1 MNKNFK
7 LIIKNLG
14 YSFGANALMM
24 VFSIVSVVVFPKILD
39 LKEYGIWQ
47 LYLFYFSFC
56 GFLPLGW
63 LDGIYLRYGGKVFEK
78 LNGKLLSLEF
88 IIFIVFI
95 LFELIIIYILANLFI
110 IDKDK
115 LYVLKYLLVTVAFYL
130 SFSFLKNLL
139 QLSNKIAD
147 FARLIFIDRLVFM
160 IGVLLSIIYINNIT
174 DEFMISDIVAKF
186 VVLIISL
193 YFCFSIL
200 KSFSLKYWKYVY
212 KDILVNI
219 FVGYNLMFSNIAS
232 LLVFGIIR
240 WGISQEWDI
249 VTFGKISLTFS
260 ICNFLIIFINGASIV
275 LFPVI
280 KNISIEKIKE
290 TYGVFNFILT
300 LFLLLCLFIYYPLKE
315 ILLIWL
321 PKYADSLI
329 YMAILFPICVFE
341 SKMALLISTYLKA
354 LRKEKLL
361 LRINIISLIISFI
374 LTFFSVYILHILD
387 LTVFCIIFV
396 IAFRNIIAELFM
408 NNILNINSTKEMLQ
422 ELLLII
428 IFISS
433 NYFIKDSQAFFI
445 YLISFIIYL
454 VYIRNNIKLAYK
466 NIIINL
472 LEKKIK

>member
-7 LIIKNLG
+7 LIIKNMG
-14 YSFGANALMM
+14 YSFVANSLMM
-24 VFSIVSVVVFPKILD
+24 IFSIVSVLIFPKILG

-63 LDGIYLRYGGKVFEK
+63 LDGIYLRYGGKSFEK

-88 IIFIVFI
+88 FLFIIFI
-95 LFELIIIYILANLFI
+95 LFELIIIYILINLFI
-110 IDKDK
+110 IDEDK
-115 LYVLKYLLVTVAFYL
+115 LYVIKYLLITVIFYL

-361 LRINIISLIISFI
+361 LKINIISLIFSVI
-374 LTFFSVYILHILD
+374 LTFFSVYIFHILD
-387 LTVFCIIFV
+387 LTVFCIILV
-396 IAFRNIIAELFM
+396 IAFRNIIAELCM
-408 NNILNINSTKEMLQ
+408 NFILKINTVKDIVLE
-422 ELLLII
+422 LII
-428 IFISS
+428 VVAFIVC
-433 NYFIKDSQAFFI
+433 NYFITGYISILI
-445 YLISFIIYL
+445 YLTIFVFYLIYEKNHIKFSYQFIKIY
-454 VYIRNNIKLAYK
+454 IK
-466 NIIINL
+466 
-472 LEKKIK
+472 

>member
-7 LIIKNLG
+7 LIIKNMG
-14 YSFGANALMM
+14 YSFVANSLMM
-24 VFSIVSVVVFPKILD
+24 IFSIVSVLIFPKILG

-63 LDGIYLRYGGKVFEK
+63 LDGIYLRYGGKSFEK

-88 IIFIVFI
+88 FLFIIFI
-95 LFELIIIYILANLFI
+95 LFELIIIYILINLFI
-110 IDKDK
+110 IDEDK
-115 LYVLKYLLVTVAFYL
+115 LYVIKYLLITVIFYL

-147 FARLIFIDRLVFM
+147 FARLIFIDRLIFM

-361 LRINIISLIISFI
+361 LKINIISLIFSVI
-374 LTFFSVYILHILD
+374 LTFFSVYIFHILD
-387 LTVFCIIFV
+387 LTVFCIILV
-396 IAFRNIIAELFM
+396 IAFRNIIAELCM
-408 NNILNINSTKEMLQ
+408 NFILKINTVKDIVLE
-422 ELLLII
+422 LII
-428 IFISS
+428 VVAFIVC
-433 NYFIKDSQAFFI
+433 NYFITGYISILI
-445 YLISFIIYL
+445 YLTIFVFYLIYEKNHIKFSYQFIKIY
-454 VYIRNNIKLAYK
+454 IK
-466 NIIINL
+466 
-472 LEKKIK
+472 